1 MDIRRLPHV
10 IGLCRFAA
18 SAGLLAVTLGLLGRS
33 SGASTLMAVALLP
46 VVLVAMS
53 LTCRGI
59 DRSPLRRTRTHG
71 ARLASPAAVF
81 LAFHPTAAN
90 ASARTLVSAAPVW
103 PLADAVHVALPLLVT
118 SGRS

>member
-33 SGASTLMAVALLP
+33 SGASTLLAVALLP
-46 VVLVAMS
+46 VVVAMS

-59 DRSPLRRTRTHG
+59 DRRTLRPSTGHG
-71 ARLASPAAVF
+71 ARVASPAAVF
-81 LAFHPTAAN
+81 LAAHPTATN
-90 ASARTLVSAAPVW
+90 ASARTRVSAAPVW
-103 PLADAVHVALPLLVT
+103 TPTGAVPATLPFLVT
-118 SGRS
+118 SGQR